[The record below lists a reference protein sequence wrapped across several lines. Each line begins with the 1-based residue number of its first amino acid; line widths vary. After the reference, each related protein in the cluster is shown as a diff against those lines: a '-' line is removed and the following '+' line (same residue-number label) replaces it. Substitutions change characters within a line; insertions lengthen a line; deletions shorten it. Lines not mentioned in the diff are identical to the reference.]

1 MRLLSGLIAGLC
13 AIAFAKIVAEPQIA
27 RAENFER
34 QAQIAAGR
42 PLDNPLVSR
51 DVQDTIGLGV
61 GVAFAGIAW
70 RLVGLGFAA
79 AYRRGSQARA
89 KTMALLLAGA
99 AFLAVFLIPFLKYP
113 ANPPS
118 VGNPDTIG
126 RRTATYFLLIAVG
139 SLLVAMAL
147 TVRRL
152 ATRGLGPWNATLLA
166 VAVLVAIVVVA
177 YLVMPGFNE
186 VPAGFPPTVLWQF
199 RLASAGTQLTLWGT
213 LGLVFGE
220 LTERRER
227 RDQEAQTLVLG
238 SHGEGPVGA

>member
-1 MRLLSGLIAGLC
+1 VRGMLAGLIAGLC

-27 RAENFER
+27 HAETFER
-34 QAQIAAGR
+34 QAQIAAGQ
-42 PLDNPLVSR
+42 PPEKSLVSR
-51 DVQDTIGLGV
+51 DIQDTIGLGV
-61 GVAFAGIAW
+61 GVAFAGIA
-70 RLVGLGFAA
+70 LGGLFGLGFAA
-79 AYRRGSQARA
+79 AYRRLSQDRA
-89 KTMALLLAGA
+89 KTMALLLAAA
-99 AFLAVFLIPFLKYP
+99 AFLAVFMIPFLKYP

-126 RRTATYFLLIAVG
+126 RRTLTYFLLIAVG
-139 SLLVAMAL
+139 LLSVALAV

-152 ATRGLGPWNATLLA
+152 ATRRFGPWNASLLG

-186 VPAGFPPTVLWQF
+186 VPAGFPPTVLWKF
-199 RLASAGTQLTLWGT
+199 RLASAGTELTLWVT

-227 RDQEAQTLVLG
+227 RDRPEAQAAV
-238 SHGEGPVGA
+238 PI

>member
-1 MRLLSGLIAGLC
+1 MRGMLAGLIAGLC

-27 RAENFER
+27 NAENFER

-42 PLDNPLVSR
+42 PLENPLVSR

-61 GVAFAGIAW
+61 GVAFAGIA
-70 RLVGLGFAA
+70 LGGLFGLGFAA
-79 AYRRGSQARA
+79 AYRRLSQARA

-99 AFLAVFLIPFLKYP
+99 SFLAVFLIPFLKYP

-139 SLLVAMAL
+139 LLSVAMAV

-152 ATRGLGPWNATLLA
+152 ATRRLGPWNASLLA

-186 VPAGFPPTVLWQF
+186 VPRGFPPTVLWQF
-199 RLASAGTQLTLWGT
+199 RLASAGTQLTLWAT

-227 RDQEAQTLVLG
+227 RDQREAHAAV
-238 SHGEGPVGA
+238 SV

>member
-1 MRLLSGLIAGLC
+1 LLVRGMLAGLIAGLC

-27 RAENFER
+27 NAENFER

-42 PLDNPLVSR
+42 PLENPLVSR

-61 GVAFAGIAW
+61 GVAFAGIA
-70 RLVGLGFAA
+70 LGGLFGLGFAA
-79 AYRRGSQARA
+79 AYRRLSQVRA

-139 SLLVAMAL
+139 LLSVAMAV

-152 ATRGLGPWNATLLA
+152 ATRRLGPWNASLLA

-186 VPAGFPPTVLWQF
+186 VPRGFPPTVLWQF
-199 RLASAGTQLTLWGT
+199 RLASAGTQLTLWAT

-227 RDQEAQTLVLG
+227 RDQREAHAAV
-238 SHGEGPVGA
+238 SV